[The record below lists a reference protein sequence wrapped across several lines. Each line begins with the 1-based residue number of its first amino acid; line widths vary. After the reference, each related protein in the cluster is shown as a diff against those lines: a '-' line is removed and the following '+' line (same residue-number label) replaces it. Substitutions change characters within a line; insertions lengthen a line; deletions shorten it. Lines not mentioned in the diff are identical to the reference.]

1 MTQNFTLAEFV
12 SSDTAARRNIDNR
25 LPGALEPAALS
36 TLEMMERIRAHLSAV
51 SGRDIPI
58 RVTSGYRSPA
68 LNMAIG
74 GSSSSDHTR
83 AQAVDWR
90 APAFGTPLECCL
102 ALAPH
107 VSTLGIGQLIH
118 EFGSWVHT
126 STAIPAK
133 PLNRIITI
141 AHRGVTVGIV
151 EA

>member
-1 MTQNFTLAEFV
+1 MTPNFTLAEFV
-12 SSDTAARRNIDNR
+12 ASDTAARRNIDNR
-25 LPGALEPAALS
+25 LPEALAPAALS
-36 TLEMMERIRAHLSAV
+36 TLEMMERIRAHLSTVA
-51 SGRDIPI
+51 GRDIPVRI
-58 RVTSGYRSPA
+58 TSGYRSPA
-68 LNMAIG
+68 LNLAIG
-74 GSSSSDHTR
+74 GSSTSDHTR

-90 APAFGTPLECCL
+90 APTFGTPLECCR

-118 EFGSWVHT
+118 EFGAWVHV

-141 AHRGVTVGIV
+141 AHSGVTVGLV